1 MALIIKLVTEPGI
14 HKEHSVDGYAR
25 VATVEICLDK
35 REIYDEENYLETLIH
50 EVLEAFRI
58 AKCIRMN
65 HGILTE
71 IASAITRILVQEGFA
86 GTSRK

>member
-1 MALIIKLVTEPGI
+1 MIIKLVTEPGI
-14 HKEHSVDGYAR
+14 HKKHNVDGYAR

-58 AKCIRMN
+58 SRCIKMN
-65 HGILTE
+65 HDTLTE
-71 IASAITRILVQEGFA
+71 IASTITKILIQEGYS
-86 GTSRK
+86 GHTK

>member
-1 MALIIKLVTEPGI
+1 MIIKLVTEPGI
-14 HKEHSVDGYAR
+14 HKKHNVDGYAR

-58 AKCIRMN
+58 AKCIKIN
-65 HGILTE
+65 HDTLTE
-71 IASAITRILVQEGFA
+71 IALTITKVLTQEGFA